1 MVGVG
6 YYHTLSKQTQAY
18 VMGSYTNND
27 DLQFYS
33 VAGAGSQSGGVN
45 LPGNL
50 GSTIW
55 GVTVGLKHS
64 F

>member
-1 MVGVG
+1 MIAAG

-18 VMGSYTNND
+18 VMASFTNND

-33 VAGAGSQSGGVN
+33 VAGGTSV
-45 LPGNL
+45 PTNL
-50 GSTIW
+50 GANVY

>member
-1 MVGVG
+1 MASAG

-18 VMGSYTNND
+18 IMGSYTSND

-33 VAGAGSQSGGVN
+33 TAGGAGV
-45 LPGNL
+45 PTNL
-50 GSTIW
+50 GASVW